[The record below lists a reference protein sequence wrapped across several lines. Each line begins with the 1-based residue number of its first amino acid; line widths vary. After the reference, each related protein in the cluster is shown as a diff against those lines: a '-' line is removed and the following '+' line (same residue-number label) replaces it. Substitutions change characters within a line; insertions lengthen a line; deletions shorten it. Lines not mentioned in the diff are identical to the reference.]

1 MKSFPL
7 VHAVAAYALFPVL
20 SVQAALDFEKDVRP
34 LLAASCFKCHSGSS
48 AKKQFQM
55 DKPEEIV
62 KKIGPDGY
70 IVPGNP
76 EKSEVMHRITLPEGD
91 PDRMPPPN
99 RGVKALD
106 EDQVAVIRQWI
117 AEGAVVVPGQAM
129 GAAATAAAGPDPKAL
144 HVWKGASGSSFSAYF
159 VKMEGTS
166 LVLRSEAG
174 QEKAFPAEL
183 FSAESLEL
191 AKRLGG
197 AGAP

>member
-1 MKSFPL
+1 MKCLHPIQ
-7 VHAVAAYALFPVL
+7 VAAATVL
-20 SVQAALDFEKDVRP
+20 MLASPARAALDFEKDVRP
-34 LLAASCFKCHSGSS
+34 LLAASCFKCHSGTS

-76 EKSEVMHRITLPEGD
+76 DKSEVMHRIGLPDGD

-106 EDQVAVIRQWI
+106 ADQVAVIRQWI

-129 GAAATAAAGPDPKAL
+129 AATPAAGAPDVKAL
-144 HVWKGASGSSFSAYF
+144 QVWKGATGGSFSAFF
-159 VKMEGTS
+159 VKLDGS
-166 LVLRSEAG
+166 NIVLRSEAG
-174 QEKAFPAEL
+174 QEKAFPMER
-183 FSAESLEL
+183 FDAESQEL
-191 AKRLGG
+191 AKRLSGG
-197 AGAP
+197 LQP